1 VAFKWDFYNY
11 LGYSFDT
18 EKGLIMLLTMPA
30 YYMEQGCNGRA
41 SVHLSVPLTD
51 SSSRGQWVC
60 CQVLCGQEIDRYLRR
75 LCCRRRRSAANA
87 GSIMLRAEG
96 GGSTCSCWP
105 HLAESVADV
114 RLSRWAYTHRVTRAP
129 LELASVHIDVSV
141 RVSMYLLTMSCHD
154 EHCRNT

>member
-1 VAFKWDFYNY
+1 MAFKWDFYNY

-60 CQVLCGQEIDRYLRR
+60 CQVLCGQEILIDT
-75 LCCRRRRSAANA
+75 CGGCAAGA
-87 GSIMLRAEG
+87 GAQQQMQVA
-96 GGSTCSCWP
+96 SCWEP
-105 HLAESVADV
+105 KEEAQHAHAG
-114 RLSRWAYTHRVTRAP
+114 
-129 LELASVHIDVSV
+129 HI
-141 RVSMYLLTMSCHD
+141 
-154 EHCRNT
+154 